1 MQEEIRMSHGCD
13 LTQRFM
19 LEYQKGDI
27 IFEQESEGD
36 ELFVIISGAVVI
48 SQKQDLECKRLAV
61 LEEGEIFGEMAL
73 VDRVPRTARAT
84 AARNHT
90 RLIVVNQP
98 RFIYLVSQQPV
109 FALTIMQVLC
119 DRIHSIEKRAQLA
132 AAGTAGGRR

>member
-1 MQEEIRMSHGCD
+1 MPSYSDASM
-13 LTQRFM
+13 RFM
-19 LEYQKGDI
+19 LEYQRGDI

-36 ELFVIISGAVVI
+36 ELFVIISGTVAI
-48 SQKQDLECKRLAV
+48 SQKQGCRFKNLAT

-73 VDRVPRTARAT
+73 VNRTPRTARAT
-84 AARNHT
+84 SAQNHT

-119 DRIHSIEKRAQLA
+119 ERIHDIEKRYKLLQQEIS
-132 AAGTAGGRR
+132 GSDR

>member
-1 MQEEIRMSHGCD
+1 MPAAPVIDSG
-13 LTQRFM
+13 QRFM
-19 LEYQKGDI
+19 LEYQMGDI

-48 SQKQDLECKRLAV
+48 SQKQENTFKKLVV

-84 AARNHT
+84 AARNQT

-119 DRIHSIEKRAQLA
+119 QRIHSIEERYNRLLQEREQIQK
-132 AAGTAGGRR
+132 